1 MGSVTN
7 RSQVRTEV
15 EIVFQEVFDRSDLVV
30 TDEMV
35 ANDVE
40 SWDSLVHIT
49 LVISLEERFDIRF
62 STREVMGWKNVGE
75 MIDTLIERG

>member
-1 MGSVTN
+1 MTN
-7 RSQVRTEV
+7 RDQVRTDV
-15 EIVFQEVFDRSDLVV
+15 EIVFREVFDRSDLVV
-30 TDEMV
+30 MDEMV

-49 LVISLEERFDIRF
+49 LVIALEERFDIRF

>member
-1 MGSVTN
+1 MCSMTN
-7 RSQVRTEV
+7 RGQVRTDV
-15 EIVFQEVFDRSDLVV
+15 EIVFREVFDRSDLVV

-49 LVISLEERFDIRF
+49 LVIALEERFDIRF

>member
-1 MGSVTN
+1 MTN
-7 RSQVRTEV
+7 RDQVRTDV
-15 EIVFQEVFDRSDLVV
+15 EIVFREVFDRSDLVV
-30 TDEMV
+30 MDDMV

-49 LVISLEERFDIRF
+49 LVIALEERFDIRF

>member
-1 MGSVTN
+1 MTN
-7 RSQVRTEV
+7 RGQVRTDV
-15 EIVFQEVFDRSDLVV
+15 EIVFREVFDRSDLVV

-49 LVISLEERFDIRF
+49 LVIALEERFDIRF